1 MSQAAPPSDKTDKR
15 DSSPS
20 TPPDERFWQR
30 YSPHAEFPLSS
41 AGSFLA
47 HLLVFG
53 LLALMAWLGVALFG
67 HANRSLPVEAVRI
80 VGGGGGDPNG
90 QVDGSGGSAPVEAG
104 APAKDPAAGNVL
116 PEDAPTPTINVDPTP
131 QAKPKFEDQPG
142 RQIKANDT
150 ESNAFASLRQKAGRI
165 RSPSDKPAARGKGG
179 NGEGGGQG
187 SGKGSGIGSGSG
199 NGPPANLT
207 QREKRQLRWSML
219 FNTIDSADYVAQL
232 QGLGAVLAFPIREN
246 GNDFEYRIVR
256 NLTPGHAKLLNEDIQ
271 KIQAMIRWIDDKP
284 RNAIG
289 VMTVLGLPQ
298 PKISPDKL
306 HFIACLPEKLEK
318 KLLDLEL
325 GYLQKRSP
333 GRSEDDIYETKFKIN
348 VQSGK
353 YKPEVYQQ
361 TLK

>member
-15 DSSPS
+15 DSSPLA
-20 TPPDERFWQR
+20 PPDERFWQR

-80 VGGGGGDPNG
+80 AGGGGGDPNG
-90 QVDGSGGSAPVEAG
+90 QDDGSNGGAPIEAG
-104 APAKDPAAGNVL
+104 PAKDATTGNAP
-116 PEDAPTPTINVDPTP
+116 PEDVPPPKLNVEQTP
-131 QAKPKFEDQPG
+131 QAKPQFEDQPG
-142 RQIKANDT
+142 RKIQATDT
-150 ESNAFASLRQKAGRI
+150 PSNAFASLRQNARRI
-165 RSPSDKPAARGKGG
+165 RSPGDKPASRGKGG
-179 NGEGGGQG
+179 SGTGGGQG
-187 SGKGSGIGSGSG
+187 SGDGPGSGSGTG

-232 QGLGAVLAFPIREN
+232 QGLSAVLAFPVREN
-246 GNDFEYRIVR
+246 GNDFDYRVVR
-256 NLTPGHAKLLNEDIQ
+256 NLTPGHSKLLNEDIQ
-271 KIQAMIRWIDDKP
+271 RIQAMIRWIDDKP

-298 PKISPDKL
+298 PKVSPDKL
-306 HFIACLPEKLEK
+306 HFIACMPEKLEQ
-318 KLLDLEL
+318 KLLNLEL

-348 VQSGK
+348 VRNGK
-353 YKPEVYQQ
+353 YQPEVYEQ